1 MVAEVYPDWTA
12 IYPDNATDL
21 PGDVREG
28 GNRPD
33 AEDLTAEVFAAALRP
48 LRVSASVGEVRAYLL
63 AAARTVLAGYWRRT
77 LGREVTTLD
86 EESVESVFAESP
98 EPSGAEGR
106 TAAILG
112 ALPEHYRRIL
122 ELRFLDSR
130 TVREAAVAMG
140 ISTANAKVL
149 QHRACAG
156 RRRWRRRWAGDRTG
170 AAALRGGPAARPSA
184 ARLRRRRG
192 RRRRAAHGH
201 RLARRP
207 PRRRRPRAE
216 FVDALQQRL
225 AADLDD
231 PPGLD
236 LPQLRTAAWGLGRR
250 GLLVGGAAVAAAS
263 AAVGVLVDRTLLQV
277 RGGEAPETLTPT
289 SGDWR
294 TVVAG
299 DQLPEGGVHAFDLG
313 AVVGFVAR
321 TDGVAAAVSGICT
334 HQGCR
339 LLLDAPSRQLD
350 CPCHRTVFAVTGELV
365 AHQLPVPPAPLPHIA
380 TREVDGAVQVY
391 TV

>member
-1 MVAEVYPDWTA
+1 MTGRALRRYV
-12 IYPDNATDL
+12 
-21 PGDVREG
+21 
-28 GNRPD
+28 
-33 AEDLTAEVFAAALRP
+33 EDLLHGRRPRGFAADEDDAAALR
-48 LRVSASVGEVRAYLL
+48 
-63 AAARTVLAGYWRRT
+63 
-77 LGREVTTLD
+77 
-86 EESVESVFAESP
+86 
-98 EPSGAEGR
+98 
-106 TAAILG
+106 TAI
-112 ALPEHYRRIL
+112 
-122 ELRFLDSR
+122 
-130 TVREAAVAMG
+130 
-140 ISTANAKVL
+140 
-149 QHRACAG
+149 
-156 RRRWRRRWAGDRTG
+156 
-170 AAALRGGPAARPSA
+170 ALRAARP
-184 ARLRRRRG
+184 G
-192 RRRRAAHGH
+192 DDG
-201 RLARRP
+201 
-207 PRRRRPRAE
+207 PRAE